1 MQRFKSFTKQIN
13 RRSTT
18 DTVEN
23 CEILPDSSMQPG
35 TTTVIAQDK
44 PSESSFPDGVEILY
58 NAPQAELDICFLH
71 GLTGDRRKTWTPHG
85 QEEPWPKTLLPAFIS
100 KARILTYGY
109 DAYAL
114 RKSVA
119 SNNRVI
125 DHATNLLH
133 DLTTDR
139 ASCNASSRPII
150 FVAHSL
156 GGLVCKKALL
166 LSRNNPESHLQEIF
180 DSTKGVIFM
189 GTPHDGSRM
198 ANWTKIPAA
207 ALGFVK
213 SSNKS
218 LLDVLETKNQLL
230 ESLQIE
236 FLEMV
241 RNLQGSGRSFE
252 VTCFFEELPL
262 STFGKVVPKESAVLY
277 GYNSISI
284 HANHSEMVKFESSE
298 ATGFKRLLGELQR
311 WSSQLRYGAKKF
323 YRPSA
328 CFLIIK
334 CSTTNLSPSSNS
346 SSLPEE
352 DISKFTFRNSGE
364 GTMNVNSGPGTQNSN
379 SGAGYQFNGTVN
391 GLSLS

>member
-1 MQRFKSFTKQIN
+1 MMQRFKSFIKRIN
-13 RRSTT
+13 RRSPT
-18 DTVEN
+18 DTAED
-23 CEILPDSSMQPG
+23 CQFSPDSSIQSG
-35 TTTVIAQDK
+35 TTTAVTKDK
-44 PSESSFPDGVEILY
+44 SSESTFPDGVEILY
-58 NAPQAELDICFLH
+58 DCPQAELDICFIH

-85 QEEPWPKTLLPAFIS
+85 QEEPWPKTLLPDCIS

-166 LSRNNPESHLQEIF
+166 LSRNNPESHLQDIF
-180 DSTKGVIFM
+180 NSTKGVIFM
-189 GTPHDGSRM
+189 GTPHGGSWM
-198 ANWTKIPAA
+198 ASWMEIPAT

-218 LLDVLETKNQLL
+218 LLDILETKNELL
-230 ESLQIE
+230 ESLHVE

-241 RNLQGSGRSFE
+241 RELRESGRDRGFE

-262 STFGKVVPKESAVLY
+262 STFGKVVPKKSAVLY

-284 HANHSEMVKFESSE
+284 HANHSEMVKFESSQ

-311 WSSQLRYGAKKF
+311 WSSQLRYGAK
-323 YRPSA
+323 RV
-328 CFLIIK
+328 
-334 CSTTNLSPSSNS
+334 LSPRVSIISNYQMQYYETV
-346 SSLPEE
+346 SLLEVF
-352 DISKFTFRNSGE
+352 IFARRR
-364 GTMNVNSGPGTQNSN
+364 
-379 SGAGYQFNGTVN
+379 YI
-391 GLSLS
+391 